1 MFKEMQI
8 IYKQMKKKLLLLRHA
23 KSSWDDPS
31 LSDYDRPLNNRG
43 KQNASTMGNFLKK
56 ENLIPDLI
64 ISSPAKRA
72 NKTADIIAKKSGYDK
87 KILESNILYAAT
99 IENYIDVIQNIKN
112 ENEIVLL
119 VGHNPTIE
127 DVVERIIGQRYVM
140 KTCSLANIDLSI
152 DSWGK
157 FDYGVECKLIDFIH
171 AREL

>member
-1 MFKEMQI
+1 
-8 IYKQMKKKLLLLRHA
+8 MKKKLLLLRHA

-87 KILESNILYAAT
+87 TILESKVLYAAT
-99 IENYIDVIQNIKN
+99 IDDYRDVIQNIKN
-112 ENEIVLL
+112 EYKSVLL

-127 DVVERIIGQRYVM
+127 DVVERVAGESY
-140 KTCSLANIDLSI
+140 
-152 DSWGK
+152 
-157 FDYGVECKLIDFIH
+157 
-171 AREL
+171 